1 MKDAVFILGMT
12 PITGYPNG
20 LVGNED
26 AYSYMSSPLFIG
38 YKGMR
43 AGVDG
48 WRISYG
54 VQNVVV
60 HGILKP
66 QVWFRRYDHGQSRK
80 LYGGYIG
87 TNNPFILW

>member
-1 MKDAVFILGMT
+1 MIIYSRSVYYPKAKEAVFILGMM

-43 AGVDG
+43 AGV
-48 WRISYG
+48 S
-54 VQNVVV
+54 
-60 HGILKP
+60 
-66 QVWFRRYDHGQSRK
+66 S
-80 LYGGYIG
+80 
-87 TNNPFILW
+87 NNPFILW